1 MGITNDSDEEPQ
13 KKDEYMQTALVQ
25 VKNTVTKCSTGTVA
39 STLNKDLLSFDQIC
53 SRIED
58 ITGFKSY
65 NSFKVKLNQ
74 DKKKIKGMYFQFDR
88 GCILYALI
96 NEGWVD
102 EKYIP
107 DSMKYYKDHTYSQD
121 TRNFKYSLLIK
132 LLSLI
137 DLANLWTNLGG
148 LSPYKEIDVDEAR
161 RRIYKII
168 GRFFVT
174 NDSGELKKAYNM
186 SRQFINYYT
195 LIGDLNVKIVRL
207 KDIDEIKDN
216 PTLKKAIELG
226 VIKKED
232 IIVVGYHFFSY
243 NGEILENGKKA
254 FSFIDSISNFYKT
267 KKDEKLRKSDCI
279 IYENEGK
286 ISAFENCLLLNK
298 EDSEE
303 EQFGKLEIIEE
314 NNKN

>member
-1 MGITNDSDEEPQ
+1 MEKIFYSKIQSTYLAKYRM
-13 KKDEYMQTALVQ
+13 KKV
-25 VKNTVTKCSTGTVA
+25 
-39 STLNKDLLSFDQIC
+39 
-53 SRIED
+53 D
-58 ITGFKSY
+58 INPAIF
-65 NSFKVKLNQ
+65 N
-74 DKKKIKGMYFQFDR
+74 
-88 GCILYALI
+88 
-96 NEGWVD
+96 
-102 EKYIP
+102 
-107 DSMKYYKDHTYSQD
+107 
-121 TRNFKYSLLIK
+121 K

-207 KDIDEIKDN
+207 KDIDKIKDN
-216 PTLKKAIELG
+216 PTIKKAIELE

-243 NGEILENGKKA
+243 NGEIIENGKKA

-279 IYENEGK
+279 IYENDGK
-286 ISAFENCLLLNK
+286 ISAFENCLLVNK

-303 EQFGKLEIIEE
+303 EQFGKLEIILE
-314 NNKN
+314 NN